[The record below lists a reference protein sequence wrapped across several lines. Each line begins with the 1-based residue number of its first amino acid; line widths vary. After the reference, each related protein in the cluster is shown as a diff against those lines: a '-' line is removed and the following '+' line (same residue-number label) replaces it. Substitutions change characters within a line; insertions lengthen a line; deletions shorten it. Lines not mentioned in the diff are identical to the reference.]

1 MQTLKQ
7 HITEAKNVHME
18 HLEDEIFNNGYAG
31 GKAAVAFLES
41 LVEMLSGTTSSTT
54 KITVKW
60 DGAPAIFVGINP
72 ENGKFFVASKSLFN
86 KTPKINYTDAD
97 IDENHSGGLAA
108 KLKVA
113 LKELPA
119 LGITGILQGDIMFTK
134 GDTKKKK
141 VGGETMLTFQPNTIV
156 YAVPSD
162 SDLASEI
169 ENAEIG
175 VVFHTE
181 YSGDTIAELKA
192 SYGPNISYLTKTSK
206 VWFQDAEY
214 NRTDGATFNSTETTD
229 LKKKIKSA
237 SISLTKSKR
246 ALSSLS
252 SSIVS
257 DIKIYTNSNIRRGTT
272 ILDSKGFINWV
283 DDKIQKSI
291 DKLSQERAIKRK
303 IAVKKK
309 TIDYLS
315 RNARNLDT
323 IFLIH
328 ALLTEIKLLI
338 VRKLETIKGIG
349 TFIKTDDG
357 FKVTAPEGFVAIDSP
372 TGAVVKLV
380 DRLEFSK
387 QNFTAPK
394 NWDK

>member
-1 MQTLKQ
+1 VT
-7 HITEAKNVHME
+7 
-18 HLEDEIFNNGYAG
+18 
-31 GKAAVAFLES
+31 AVAFLES

-54 KITVKW
+54 TITVKW
-60 DGAPAIFVGINP
+60 DGAPAVFAGTNP

-86 KTPKINYTDAD
+86 KTPKINYTNAD

-113 LKELPA
+113 LTELSA
-119 LGITGILQGDIMFTK
+119 LGITDILQGDIMFTK
-134 GDTKKKK
+134 GDITTKKI
-141 VGGETMLTFQPNTIV
+141 GGEKMATFQPNTIV
-156 YAVPSD
+156 YAVPAG
-162 SDLASEI
+162 SDLASEM
-169 ENAEIG
+169 EGAEIG
-175 VVFHTE
+175 VVFHTK
-181 YSGDTIAELKA
+181 YTGDTIAELSA
-192 SYGPNISYLTKTSK
+192 SYGPSISYLTKTSK

-214 NRTDGATFNSTETTD
+214 TTTDGATFDSTETAD
-229 LKKKIKSA
+229 LKKKIKLA
-237 SISLTKSKR
+237 SSTLSRAKRAFKSLTGST
-246 ALSSLS
+246 
-252 SSIVS
+252 VS
-257 DIKIYTNSNIRRGTT
+257 EIKIYANSNIRKGTT
-272 ILDSKGFINWV
+272 ALNSREFINYI

-303 IAVKKK
+303 IEVKKK
-309 TIDYLS
+309 TIDSLS
-315 RNARNLDT
+315 KYAGNLDK

-328 ALLTEIKLLI
+328 GLLTEIKLLI
-338 VRKLETIKGIG
+338 IRKLETIKGIG

-372 TGAVVKLV
+372 SGAVVKLV

>member
-1 MQTLKQ
+1 MQTLNQ
-7 HITEAKNVHME
+7 YITEAKNVHME
-18 HLEDEIFNNGYAG
+18 HIEDEIFNNGHSG
-31 GKAAVAFLES
+31 GVTAVAFLES

-54 KITVKW
+54 TITVKW
-60 DGAPAIFVGINP
+60 DGAPAVFAGTNP

-97 IDENHSGGLAA
+97 IDTNHSGGLAA
-108 KLKVA
+108 KLKIA
-113 LKELPA
+113 LKELSA

-134 GDTKKKK
+134 GDIKTKTI
-141 VGGETMLTFQPNTIV
+141 GGEKMSTFQPNTIV
-156 YAVPSD
+156 YAVPKGSD
-162 SDLASEI
+162 AAAEM

-181 YSGDTIAELKA
+181 YTGDTIAELSA
-192 SYGPNISYLTKTSK
+192 SYGPSISYLTKTSK
-206 VWFQDAEY
+206 VWFRDAEY
-214 NRTDGATFNSTETTD
+214 ERSDGATFGSTETAD
-229 LKKKIKSA
+229 LKKKIKLARSTLA
-237 SISLTKSKR
+237 KAKR
-246 ALSSLS
+246 AFTGLTGAM
-252 SSIVS
+252 VGE
-257 DIKIYTNSNIRRGTT
+257 IKIYANANIRKGTT
-272 ILDSKGFINWV
+272 ALNSREFINYV

-303 IAVKKK
+303 IEVKKK
-309 TIDYLS
+309 TIDSLS
-315 RNARNLDT
+315 RYASNLDK

-338 VRKLETIKGIG
+338 IRKLETIKGIG